1 MTWLDNEGQ
10 VRPQSWEE
18 YCEIEAGKRSLPEW
32 MTPNRNYLPQPLH
45 PPPRRIGKEESREKI
60 LKMRLRLFHADPHC
74 FWCGRRTLY
83 GAVGNP
89 LQTTVDHLYSRL
101 HPERANRYREQ
112 KGVLH
117 VLACSAC
124 NNERGVCEQQRRPF
138 IPKLR
143 ERLPFAQQ
151 ADATLATATET
162 AGCPVSYPAKVRT
175 IKEEFLEES
184 RRVLP
189 MRVIQT
195 LEEAIE
201 YARNNPSR

>member
-18 YCEIEAGKRSLPEW
+18 YCEIEAGKRRLPEW
-32 MTPNRNYLPQPLH
+32 MIPSRNYLPQPLH
-45 PPPRRIGKEESREKI
+45 PPPRRIAKEESREKI

-74 FWCGRRTLY
+74 FWCGQKTLY

-117 VLACSAC
+117 VLACSVC
-124 NNERGVCEQQRRPF
+124 NNERGVCEQQQRPF
-138 IPKLR
+138 IPKLA
-143 ERLPFAQQ
+143 ERLSFARQ
-151 ADATLATATET
+151 ADATLAGGGGTSPSQTNSLQGIA
-162 AGCPVSYPAKVRT
+162 S
-175 IKEEFLEES
+175 EEPS
-184 RRVLP
+184 RLPP